1 MLRRVILAIIV
12 FGVVGLAVGYL
23 IFARTP
29 GGYLSLNSLLSPA
42 TGLEKL
48 GELAKYR
55 ANVPQI
61 RQNILICGAVG
72 GGIGLLV
79 AAVAGGGRRRR
90 R

>member
-1 MLRRVILAIIV
+1 MLRRIILAIIV
-12 FGVVGLAVGYL
+12 LGAIGLAVGYL

-29 GGYLSLNSLLSPA
+29 GGYLSLKSLLSPA

-72 GGIGLLV
+72 GGAGLV
-79 AAVAGGGRRRR
+79 AAAAAGGRSRRRR
-90 R
+90 

>member
-1 MLRRVILAIIV
+1 MLRRIILAIIV
-12 FGVVGLAVGYL
+12 FGVAGLAVGYL

-42 TGLEKL
+42 KGLEKL

-55 ANVPQI
+55 ADVPGI
-61 RQNILICGAVG
+61 RQSILICGAVG
-72 GGIGLLV
+72 GGIGLVV